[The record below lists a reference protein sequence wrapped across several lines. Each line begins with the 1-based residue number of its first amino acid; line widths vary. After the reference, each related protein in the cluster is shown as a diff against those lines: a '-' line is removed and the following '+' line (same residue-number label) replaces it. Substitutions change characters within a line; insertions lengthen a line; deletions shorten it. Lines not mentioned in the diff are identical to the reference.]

1 MLRYKTVS
9 GNKVSDALI
18 DEIKTLF
25 DSSYGVWSLAYP
37 PKQSL
42 AGKPI
47 SFPRKNYVEYFRG
60 STEYG
65 GDCDLVLCYD
75 GGKLVGEAIYV
86 NRDTVRGKVAIVVQ
100 LVVHD
105 EYRRKGIGSALLY
118 SIWGFSNYYA
128 WGIVTSNPCTVK
140 TLEKATARK
149 CSVGAIIQNK
159 NFLKKEVLANIRFL
173 DETRDH
179 WVVKNDGDVVESR
192 IRTGFATSRL
202 ESSDAQ
208 RDVESRLGRIGPQ
221 DEWLAFIFNSQE
233 VESDIGLQRM
243 LDESN
248 LIVRDAYVRMDV
260 DRQAWTGK
268 TELEVDQILKLVP
281 SSKTSAICDFG
292 AGEGRHLKELK
303 RRGFENLAGIDF
315 VFDDKCGLV
324 TNGDCRSW
332 KGAQLFDLILCL
344 YDVVGSFRSLEDNV
358 AIISN
363 IFDNLKTGG
372 KAVLSVMNL
381 DFEGMLSSEAV
392 CDKPDELYRK
402 LRALKPSTNMAD
414 SGEVFD
420 GRCALVN
427 WDEGLVYRKEQ
438 FDGDDNRLRRELVV
452 VDRRFTMKGI
462 VDLCKSVGFGVLH
475 SSYVRAGF
483 TSPTF
488 FQRIR
493 ASRWGKEILLVLVKS

>member
-1 MLRYKTVS
+1 MFRYKTVS

-25 DSSYGVWSLAYP
+25 DSSYGVWSLMCP

-47 SFPRKNYVEYFRG
+47 SFPRRNYVEYFRG
-60 STEYG
+60 SIEYG
-65 GDCDLVLCYD
+65 GECDLVLCYD
-75 GGKLVGEAIYV
+75 EGKLVGEAIYV
-86 NRDTVRGKVAIVVQ
+86 NKNTVRGKVAIVVQ
-100 LVVHD
+100 LVVHN

-173 DETRDH
+173 NETRDH
-179 WVVKNDGDVVESR
+179 WVVKNDGDAVESR

-221 DEWLAFIFNSQE
+221 DEWLAFIFNSQK
-233 VESDIGLQRM
+233 VESDIGLRRM

-248 LIVRDAYVRMDV
+248 LIVRDAYARMDV
-260 DRQAWTGK
+260 DGQAWTGK
-268 TELEVDQILKLVP
+268 TELEVDELLRKVP
-281 SSKTSAICDFG
+281 MSKTSAICDFG
-292 AGEGRHLKELK
+292 AGEGRHLKELR
-303 RRGFENLAGIDF
+303 RRGFENLSGIDF
-315 VFDDKCGLV
+315 VFGDKCGLV
-324 TNGDCRSW
+324 ANGDCRSW

-363 IFDNLKTGG
+363 IFNNLKSGG

-381 DFEGMLSSEAV
+381 DFKDMLCAESV

-414 SGEVFD
+414 SGEVFA
-420 GRCALVN
+420 GRYALVN

-438 FDGDDNRLRRELVV
+438 FDGDDSRLRRELVV
-452 VDRRFTMKGI
+452 VDRRFTMKGM
-462 VDLCKSVGFGVLH
+462 VNLCKSVGFGVLY

-493 ASRWGKEILLVLVKS
+493 AFRWGKEILLVLNKP